1 MNQIIRRHKNLFIIA
16 GTLFAISIVFNISML
31 IRINK
36 YKYKVGTESYNY
48 IENIRALNKSS
59 LDLITSAIDIG
70 SIENMEILKLYE
82 NYNNI
87 STNNINLWNEYL
99 YYQDNSHLIM
109 KIKEVSTDESILNN
123 VDEKIALFFTN
134 ILEEEMKTQT
144 YKLVIEDHILEQFLQ
159 IQNLCKDI
167 DEYYT
172 KFYDENLKGAVQEEK
187 KKKIIS
193 KYYWIDILDGINRI
207 NKKYIDVEFSLQ
219 GN

>member
-1 MNQIIRRHKNLFIIA
+1 MNQIIRRHKNLFIIV

-109 KIKEVSTDESILNN
+109 KIKQVSTDESILNN

-193 KYYWIDILDGINRI
+193 KYYWIDMLEGINRI